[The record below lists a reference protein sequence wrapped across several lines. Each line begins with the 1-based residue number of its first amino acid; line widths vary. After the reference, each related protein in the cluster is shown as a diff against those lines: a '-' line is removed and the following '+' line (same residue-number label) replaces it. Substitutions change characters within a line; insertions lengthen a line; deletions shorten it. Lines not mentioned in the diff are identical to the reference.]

1 MMGCSLS
8 QTSLLSSIN
17 GILVTGDLGL
27 KVRLMEKLC
36 RIFSQKGH
44 SIPLLLSAYKVLWEL
59 VVVWWSY
66 FSGESTDGSARDAES
81 DSQ

>member
-1 MMGCSLS
+1 MF
-8 QTSLLSSIN
+8 T
-17 GILVTGDLGL
+17 VTDKSTKQYKWNISDRGDLGL

-44 SIPLLLSAYKVLWEL
+44 SISLLLSAYKVLWEL